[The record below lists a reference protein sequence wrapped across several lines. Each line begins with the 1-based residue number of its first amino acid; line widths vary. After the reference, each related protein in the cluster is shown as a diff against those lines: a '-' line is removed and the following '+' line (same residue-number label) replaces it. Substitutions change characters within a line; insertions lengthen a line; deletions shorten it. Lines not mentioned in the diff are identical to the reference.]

1 MANCPTDGDWSS
13 IAPGQTRVI
22 RCIGETWGTRTRLC
36 NEQNVWEAVDEKFC
50 LPIYPQEGQ
59 AFVDFYY
66 MISNSRYD
74 VIKQKPEGI
83 AMAINDAYK
92 VAENEVSV
100 HYVNKA
106 AGAEDYTVVQ
116 VRVTRSTNQ
125 AEIFYK
131 QITAEQTPTR
141 VAEFFYNNHATGAKL
156 MYLKN
161 AAQIPDISYR
171 DKIEFHDV
179 KAGSNTGIVVGIV
192 VAILIILIG
201 GVVGFYVW
209 LQIKRN
215 GSRNGSKQLKNTA
228 KV

>member
-22 RCIGETWGTRTRLC
+22 KCAGETWGTRTRLC
-36 NEQNVWEAVDEKFC
+36 NQQNVWEAVDEQFC

-66 MISNSRYD
+66 MISNSNYD
-74 VIKQKPEGI
+74 RIKLNPSGI
-83 AMAINDAYK
+83 AMAINDVYR
-92 VAENEVSV
+92 VAESEVSV
-100 HYVNKA
+100 HYVGKA
-106 AGAEDYTVVQ
+106 TGAEDYTVVQ
-116 VRVTRSTNQ
+116 VRVTRPTTQ
-125 AEIFYK
+125 AEVFYK

-141 VAEFFYNNHATGAKL
+141 VAEFFHNNHATGAKL

-161 AAQIPDISYR
+161 AAQVPDISYR
-171 DKIEFHDV
+171 DKIELHDV